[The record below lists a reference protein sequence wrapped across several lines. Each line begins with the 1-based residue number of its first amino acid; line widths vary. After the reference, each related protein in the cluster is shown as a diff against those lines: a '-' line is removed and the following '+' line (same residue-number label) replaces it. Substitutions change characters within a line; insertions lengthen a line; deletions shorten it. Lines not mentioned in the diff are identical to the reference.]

1 MKTYTLASRKDHRL
15 VNQTGLRQYCYPLRH
30 SHNAIWDSNAGP
42 DGKLYYGLATEIAT
56 AGYVRLCSFDYTTGA
71 VEEHFRVEDV
81 IIPQDRA
88 IRASKFHSSLCFMPD
103 GRIIMTTHTTDKSP
117 RHPTWMPI
125 AYYHHLWDGFAG
137 GNIILYDPK
146 TGKAENLGIPVPHE
160 SIYGAIYEPAHNALF
175 FLGFLRGHLYRFSLE
190 DRTVL
195 DLGKVSETYSF
206 RLVLGKDGNIYS
218 ASRTGHVYR
227 VRTDTLE
234 IEDLCYQFAHEGYDH
249 HTYYNNLSIART
261 GPDGRLYMAAM
272 YGRNFVA
279 LDTQT
284 GQFQDMGPYLNTDRY
299 SFDENRNGV
308 FGMDFDSEGV
318 LWYVVTG
325 LNNYEA
331 YPEHGIPASLFRWDI
346 ARGGRP
352 EHLGIIGTPQRA
364 CGWNSEVVITKED
377 ILYVTGSNHSLDGPE
392 LTGIDLKLFRPHM
405 YTPGPMLEDRYFLP
419 DAPEY
424 VASAKEIQDQEH
436 ILEANPT
443 NTDLPVAGHPILLW
457 RALAP
462 DNIADSAVRYLEWKD
477 AGTLW
482 GICGQDKTYEFTITD
497 GKLTELQPYSCLVPT
512 KQLPE
517 VKDLPWQPGR
527 QYLASPSAVADLP
540 NGQQLIGTPDGLL
553 ALWNGQD
560 MYSLG
565 AVSVN
570 GPIHCLSAAPDGTV
584 YGVAGD
590 EMDIALL
597 FRWDSRRGLRF
608 LGNIG
613 QGYGE
618 TIDDVFYC
626 TYVTTCAVSP
636 DGKYLAVGA
645 TERLGT
651 VVLYRLPADE
661 S

>member
-1 MKTYTLASRKDHRL
+1 MSSCILHGSQDHR
-15 VNQTGLRQYCYPLRH
+15 VISQTGVRQHRYPLRH
-30 SHNAIWDSNAGP
+30 SHNAIWDSAVGP

-56 AGYVRLCSFDYTTGA
+56 AGYVRLCSYDYHT
-71 VEEHFRVEDV
+71 EEVKELFRVEDV

-88 IRASKFHSSLCFMPD
+88 IRASKFHSSICFMPD
-103 GRIIMTTHTTDKSP
+103 GKMIMTTHTTDKSP
-117 RHPTWMPI
+117 RHPTWMPV

-160 SIYGAIYEPAHNALF
+160 SIYGALYEPAHNALF
-175 FLGFLRGHLYRFSLE
+175 FLGFLRGHLYRFTLE
-190 DRTVL
+190 DRRVQ

-206 RLVLGKDGNIYS
+206 RLVLGKDGHIYS

-234 IEDLCYQFAHEGYDH
+234 IQDLGYQFRHEGYDH
-249 HTYYNNLSIART
+249 HTYYNNLSIGRI

-272 YGRNFVA
+272 YSRNFVA
-279 LDTQT
+279 LDTDT
-284 GQFQDMGPYLNTDRY
+284 DTFQDMGPYLPTDRY

-331 YPEHGIPASLFRWDI
+331 YLEHGIPASLFRWDI
-346 ARGGRP
+346 TRGGKP
-352 EHLGIIGTPQRA
+352 EWMGLVGTPERV
-364 CGWNSEVVITKED
+364 CGWNSEVAISKDD

-392 LTGIDLKLFRPHM
+392 LTGIDLKQYRRDM
-405 YTPGPMLEDRYFLP
+405 YTPGPLTTDRYYDP
-419 DAPEY
+419 QAPEY
-424 VASAKEIQDQEH
+424 IQSARQIHHQEQL
-436 ILEANPT
+436 LENNPT
-443 NTDLPVAGHPILLW
+443 NVSLAVWGHPILLW

-462 DNIADSAVRYLEWKD
+462 DHIPDSAVQMLHWQDNRTLCGIAGKETHYRFTIEDGTLSALTPTEKPEMSQKPAYLE
-477 AGTLW
+477 
-482 GICGQDKTYEFTITD
+482 
-497 GKLTELQPYSCLVPT
+497 
-512 KQLPE
+512 
-517 VKDLPWQPGR
+517 DLPWFPGR
-527 QYLASPSAVADLP
+527 QYQAVPCAETLLP
-540 NGQQLIGTPDGLL
+540 DGRRLVGTPDGML
-553 ALWNGQD
+553 AVVKGQEV
-560 MYSLG
+560 YALG

-570 GPIHCLSAAPDGTV
+570 GPIHCLSCAPDGTV

-590 EMDIALL
+590 EEDIALL
-597 FRWDSRRGLRF
+597 FRWDEKRGLRC
-608 LGNIG
+608 LGHIG
-613 QGYGE
+613 QGYGQ

-626 TYVTTCAVSP
+626 THVTACAVSP
-636 DGKYLAVGA
+636 DGKKLAIGS

-651 VVLYRLPADE
+651 VVIYDLE

>member
-1 MKTYTLASRKDHRL
+1 MSSCILRGNMDHRL
-15 VNQTGLRQYCYPLRH
+15 INQTGVRQYRYPLRH
-30 SHNAIWDSNAGP
+30 THNAIWDSNAGP

-56 AGYVRLCSFDYTTGA
+56 AGYVRLCSYDYATGA

-81 IIPQDRA
+81 IMPQDRA
-88 IRASKFHSSLCFMPD
+88 IRASKFHSSICFMPD
-103 GRIIMTTHTTDKSP
+103 GRMIMTTHTTDKSP
-117 RHPTWMPI
+117 RHPTWMPV
-125 AYYHHLWDGFAG
+125 AYYHHQWDGFAG
-137 GNIILYDPK
+137 GNIIIYDPR

-160 SIYGAIYEPAHNALF
+160 SIYGALYEPAHNALF
-175 FLGFLRGHLYRFSLE
+175 FLGFLRGHLYRFSLD
-190 DRTVL
+190 DRKVL

-206 RLVLGKDGNIYS
+206 RLVLGSDGHIYS

-234 IEDLCYQFAHEGYDH
+234 IQDLCYQFVHEGYDH
-249 HTYYNNLSIART
+249 HTYYNNLSIARI
-261 GPDGRLYMAAM
+261 GPDGKLYMAAM
-272 YGRNFVA
+272 YSRNFVA
-279 LDTQT
+279 LDTET
-284 GQFQDMGPYLNTDRY
+284 GEFTDMGPYLPTDRY

-346 ARGGRP
+346 TRGCKP
-352 EHLGIIGTPQRA
+352 EWLGIIGTPQRA
-364 CGWNSEVVITKED
+364 CGWNSEVVITEDD

-392 LTGIDLKLFRPHM
+392 LTGIDLKVFRQHM
-405 YTPGPMLEDRYFLP
+405 YDPGPMLEDRYFIP

-424 VASAKEIQDQEH
+424 IQSAKEIQDQEH
-436 ILEANPT
+436 ILEHNPT
-443 NTDLPVAGHPILLW
+443 NVLLPVSGHPVLLW

-462 DNIADSAVRYLEWKD
+462 DHIHQSAVKHLHWKD
-477 AGTLW
+477 ARTL
-482 GICGQDKTYEFTITD
+482 CGLCDGYAFTVTD
-497 GKLTELQPYSCLVPT
+497 GVLTDLGPSDAAKPEKALPDVP
-512 KQLPE
+512 
-517 VKDLPWQPGR
+517 DLPWIPGR
-527 QYLASPSAVADLP
+527 QYLAKASAAARLP
-540 NGQQLIGTPDGLL
+540 DGRQIIGTPDGML
-553 ALWNGQD
+553 ALWDGENT
-560 MYSLG
+560 YSLG

-597 FRWDSRRGLRF
+597 FKWDARQGLRF
-608 LGNIG
+608 LGHMG

-626 TYVTTCAVSP
+626 TYVTSCAVSP
-636 DGKYLAVGA
+636 DGKHLAIGA
-645 TERLGT
+645 DERLGT
-651 VVLYRLPADE
+651 VVIYKI
-661 S
+661 